1 MQGGQVGSTRILATL
16 LKKNEC
22 HRPSEESTSQSI
34 SFSSMRHNACLMA
47 NGNKDDESED
57 DEDDFEFENISKKD
71 LFKVM

>member
-1 MQGGQVGSTRILATL
+1 
-16 LKKNEC
+16 
-22 HRPSEESTSQSI
+22 
-34 SFSSMRHNACLMA
+34 MA